1 MVTRFCVTM
10 LIARSMV
17 TQHRVTMPPPRAT
30 QCPIRANT
38 VVDEAPGR
46 YNAGGLVGRCA
57 GKEHPVRQ
65 AIRCTRGFTLTEILM
80 AVGIL
85 GIGLTMVASVFP
97 VAVETSR
104 RSNEATMTALCARS
118 VAANLRARRNKVA
131 PAIRDYFKTNATD
144 ATKKNQ
150 PLEIN
155 KTTLTATILPDEE
168 REYNPPSFLYEQ
180 GSSGA
185 PITPRRYLVPTAIT
199 SVLLPTTAPPYPL
212 PLWTQGN
219 YVAVIYATPINNVT
233 SPASVA
239 TTNGPWRVTIV
250 VYKSAGGFNI
260 ATFLDGYPRDKGWA
274 EPSQTIQSQY
284 FRLKMGPGE
293 YMIDRR
299 HFRGEAYMIESAL
312 DSTKIDPATYEAAT
326 RAIASV
332 RYLPSSTTNKWF
344 VLPGAVA
351 VYHTVIGE

>member
-1 MVTRFCVTM
+1 
-10 LIARSMV
+10 
-17 TQHRVTMPPPRAT
+17 
-30 QCPIRANT
+30 
-38 VVDEAPGR
+38 
-46 YNAGGLVGRCA
+46 
-57 GKEHPVRQ
+57 VRQ
-65 AIRCTRGFTLTEILM
+65 PIRCTRGFTLTEILM

-131 PAIRDYFKTNATD
+131 PAVRDYFSSKTILTD
-144 ATKKNQ
+144 TTKKNQ

-155 KTTLTATILPDEE
+155 KTTLTATIMPDEE

-180 GSSGA
+180 GTVIGSTIS
-185 PITPRRYLVPTAIT
+185 PRRYAIPGT
-199 SVLLPTTAPPYPL
+199 ISSVLPTTAPPYPL

-219 YVAVIYATPINNVT
+219 YVAVIYATPINNT
-233 SPASVA
+233 KTPTTVA

-260 ATFLDGYPRDKGWA
+260 ATSTFLDGYPRDKGWA
-274 EPSQTIQSQY
+274 EPSQTIQSQF

-293 YMIDRR
+293 YMMDRNYL
-299 HFRGEAYMIESAL
+299 RGEAYMIESAL
-312 DSTKIDPATYEAAT
+312 DATHIAPATYKT
-326 RAIASV
+326 ASQPANALV
-332 RYLPSSTTNKWF
+332 LPSSTANKWF